1 MKLFILLLTSLLWL
15 NYIQTAPTSEEHNR
29 IDSKKLKVL
38 SKIGEEYVEHE
49 IKIALQGIRQ
59 MKKVMEANEVK
70 HENIL
75 KSLRKTAEEKEEAE
89 TLYEDVNQ
97 RLNLAETQCKDLM
110 KTSWETCKAC
120 LEKSCLKFYII
131 TCSQVGLQAFATKV
145 QEIFKEWSPFT
156 AILQNGEVKE
166 LSESTKKQVTQLNQ
180 ADVSFSKMMSN
191 VSNLFNQSIQFFKN
205 LHEGFDISFQNMFMG
220 DVKIPDDEAPNTGP
234 KSPEIMSHW
243 NISGWVQS
251 FCNFSQAV
259 FEGVTD
265 VVLKIYQDFTRES
278 KGPFT
283 QLDES
288 ASHYDDLM
296 SDKMVCKEL
305 QNSTG
310 CLQFQERCQ
319 LCYDTFTK
327 DCPDVMELLVKSEA
341 AYKLVNMSEQQYG
354 DLVQLVQQHTE
365 DTVDTVTRMKER
377 FGWVAE
383 HTNLTYGSDH
393 IFSIDKV
400 SSSPS
405 IEYPAINETFVDV
418 NVLSAPTFTIKVP
431 ASIDVESPQFMQYVA
446 EKALERYKKNF

>member
-49 IKIALQGIRQ
+49 IKNALQGIRQ

-75 KSLRKTAEEKEEAE
+75 KSLRKTAEEKEEAV

-97 RLNLAETQCKDLM
+97 RLDLAETQCKDLM
-110 KTSWETCKAC
+110 KTSWDTCKAC

-131 TCSQVGLQAFATKV
+131 TCSQVGLQAFATK
-145 QEIFKEWSPFT
+145 
-156 AILQNGEVKE
+156 
-166 LSESTKKQVTQLNQ
+166 
-180 ADVSFSKMMSN
+180 
-191 VSNLFNQSIQFFKN
+191 
-205 LHEGFDISFQNMFMG
+205 NMFMG
-220 DVKIPDDEAPNTGP
+220 DVKIPDNEAPNTGP
-234 KSPEIMSHW
+234 NSPEIITHW
-243 NISGWVQS
+243 DISGWVQS

-393 IFSIDKV
+393 IFSIEKV

-405 IEYPAINETFVDV
+405 IEYPAMNETFLDV

-431 ASIDVESPQFMQYVA
+431 ASIDIESPQFMQYVA